1 MSLLVNLDIFLM
13 FVPQFILRK
22 NDFIFVTLSSGYSN
36 LKNAQKTYSI
46 DNGQR
51 IHQRG
56 GMKDGLMYN
65 SCVALIFIGGA
76 YWAKTVYS
84 MAFPQK

>member
-1 MSLLVNLDIFLM
+1 MMSANLI
-13 FVPQFILRK
+13 
-22 NDFIFVTLSSGYSN
+22 SGYSN
-36 LKNAQKTYSI
+36 LKTYQKAFNV
-46 DNGQR
+46 DNGLR
-51 IHQRG
+51 VHQRG
-56 GMKDGLMYN
+56 GMKDGMLYN

>member
-1 MSLLVNLDIFLM
+1 M
-13 FVPQFILRK
+13 
-22 NDFIFVTLSSGYSN
+22 
-36 LKNAQKTYSI
+36 KTYQKAFNV
-46 DNGQR
+46 DNGLR
-51 IHQRG
+51 VHQRG
-56 GMKDGLMYN
+56 GMKDGLLYN